1 MRTTDEYTMTLSIA
15 YGEANF
21 ENLRRQKS
29 FYMDK
34 TQFIPAMEQKK
45 KFFFIRPRRF
55 GKSLWISVLMDYYDI
70 NGKDKFDELFNGL
83 YIQKHP
89 TEYKNSYLTLYF
101 NFSGIHGKTLDEL
114 EKAFYLSVKNRIEI
128 CLFQY
133 QPILGEDAYLNYL
146 NQPSLVTAA
155 DSISYLYKIVRKTN
169 HKVYIL
175 IDEYDHFVN
184 TLVSE
189 GKDSFVEKMI
199 TGSGFVR
206 SFYEQLKIGSD
217 SGIFERFFITG
228 VSPIM
233 LDELSSGFNI
243 TDNLTTVPAFN
254 EMLGFT
260 EEEVRGMLDLLP
272 DTHYTEKSKDEVLK
286 DLLYYYDGYRFSSG
300 SEKTVFNSDMVLYFF
315 QYFSEYAKY
324 PDEILDLNVKT
335 DYGKLKGLIVGSSG
349 KEQLKGIIEE
359 LNINKS
365 LNFPLVR
372 RFTFENRLKPYELK
386 SLLYFFGLLTMGNKP
401 NHFVIP
407 NYVIQQLHWEYL
419 QKFLEETGVDFDV
432 ELLSKTITDMAE
444 RGDVETFKELTV
456 DFFHTKLAGM
466 DFNQLT
472 EKHVKFFFI
481 SYFTLSN
488 LYNVISERELPGKK
502 HIDLLF
508 EAHPAFYN
516 YVKYNFIVELKY
528 IRKSDSKER
537 AEEIRNKAIE
547 QADEYYEIYK
557 RDFKQF
563 GRELRSMALIVYHTQ
578 EVELIKRKGFDVSEA
593 M

>member
-1 MRTTDEYTMTLSIA
+1 MMPPIA

-21 ENLRRQKS
+21 ENLRSKKF

-34 TQFIPAMEQKK
+34 THFLPIMENKL

-55 GKSLWISVLMDYYDI
+55 GKSLWISVLHSYYDI
-70 NGKDKFDELFNGL
+70 NQADKFDKLFDGL

-89 TEYKNSYLTLYF
+89 TEYKNSYLVLKF
-101 NFSGIHGKTLDEL
+101 DFSGMNTNSKAEL
-114 EKAFYLSVKNRIEI
+114 QREFDQRIRIEI
-128 CLFQY
+128 ERFVYVYQKLFSDFD
-133 QPILGEDAYLNYL
+133 IDGFLL
-146 NQPSLVTAA
+146 
-155 DSISYLYKIVRKTN
+155 KIQELHASDIMRLIQLIVQKN
-169 HKVYIL
+169 NFKVYVL
-175 IDEYDHFVN
+175 IDEYDHFANKLASLSKETFV
-184 TLVSE
+184 
-189 GKDSFVEKMI
+189 KDIISD
-199 TGSGFVR
+199 TGFVR
-206 SFYEQLKIGSD
+206 EFYEQMKTASGE
-217 SGIFERFFITG
+217 GIFERFFITG

-243 TDNLTTVPAFN
+243 MDNLTTYPAFN

-272 DTHYTEKSKDEVLK
+272 DSHYTYKTKNEVFK
-286 DLLYYYDGYRFSSG
+286 DLLHYYDGYRFAEDA
-300 SEKTVFNSDMVLYFF
+300 EKTVFNSDMVLYFF

-324 PDEILDLNVKT
+324 PKEILDLNVKT
-335 DYGKLKGLIVGSSG
+335 DYGKLRGLIVGSSG
-349 KEQLKGIIEE
+349 KEQLKEIVEE
-359 LNINKS
+359 LNINKE

-372 RFTFENRLKPYELK
+372 RFTFENRLKPFEVK
-386 SLLYFFGLLTMGNKP
+386 SLLYFFGLLTMSDRP
-401 NHFVIP
+401 NHFIIP

-419 QKFLEETGVDFDV
+419 QKFLEETGVDFDTN
-432 ELLSKTITDMAE
+432 LLSKTITDMAE
-444 RGDVETFKELTV
+444 RGEVETFKELAI

-508 EAHPAFYN
+508 EAHPAYYN

-528 IRKSDSKER
+528 IRKSDSKKE
-537 AEEIRNKAIE
+537 AEKIRNQAIA
-547 QADEYYEIYK
+547 QADEYYDIYLK
-557 RDFKQF
+557 DFNQF
-563 GRELRSMALIVYHTQ
+563 GRELRSMALIVYHTKK
-578 EVELIKRKGFDVSEA
+578 VELILRKGFGNASQMNNE
-593 M
+593 